1 MRDTKQNRK
10 TNVIFIICIC
20 VVLLCMNACS
30 NDSGLEQMTQVASPT
45 VAVTVENDTPTAI
58 PEPEMQIVL
67 NGYSYAFAH
76 DPKWDGINVWIP
88 GEEMLRLLGAA
99 EINGDGT
106 WLCGNYTDAEGQ
118 YRNCYFSQDSTSY
131 ATDTIENTFIESDV
145 APFTNNGT
153 LFITATMIENVF
165 GECMTYSTNE
175 DTLVITIADKQ
186 IASLQ
191 QGNDASL
198 SLLTLKPATELKN
211 TRINT
216 LVSFCISS
224 PAETWLSWADRLKQ
238 DGFTS
243 VRFTTNAIDGPAV
256 DLSYAFIEE
265 SIPEDYIRVFQYL
278 DELGIEIKFHLSFWD
293 MSYRL
298 NGGEISSHRLHD
310 DAEVERYLAYVERIV
325 TQLKGLID
333 IYSLWNEPNAN
344 YDFYQY
350 IEAED
355 YINMAER
362 VIPIIRHADPE
373 AKIAYAG
380 TCDFLD
386 EGGHEYSTKLLTSNA
401 IALADILEVHTV
413 NNDASP
419 SFRSEYYYGY
429 VEMWN
434 EIKALAEEHGFRGE
448 YVADELNY
456 RSVYSLNV
464 LQPESG
470 PYHPYEPEV
479 AAKYI
484 GRMIVINRGM
494 DISIGTSGTDAYG
507 RPVEGHMI
515 RNLAYLMDGWVA
527 KPLTVTVEAQS
538 DLIRQYTFIGEKG
551 NRYIAIWNDGEAEIM
566 SADTFCRITVN
577 GMQAT
582 TAEAWDP
589 FTSFRQPLTINAS
602 SGGTILDGI
611 LLKDYPI
618 IIKIT

>member
-1 MRDTKQNRK
+1 MIK
-10 TNVIFIICIC
+10 TQQKLKMCCILSICFALFC
-20 VVLLCMNACS
+20 LSACS
-30 NDSGLEQMTQVASPT
+30 YDNDSTQAMQVSISPDMELAIENVTQTASP
-45 VAVTVENDTPTAI
+45 
-58 PEPEMQIVL
+58 EPVLRVVL
-67 NGYSYAFAH
+67 NGFPYVFAH
-76 DPKWDGINVWIP
+76 EPEWDGINVWVP
-88 GEEMLRLLGAA
+88 GEEILRLLEA
-99 EINGDGT
+99 EQVDGDGT

-118 YRNCYFSQDSTSY
+118 SKNCYFSQNSSSY
-131 ATDTIENTFIESDV
+131 ATDTIENTFIEADV
-145 APFTNNGT
+145 APYTNDGT
-153 LFITATMIENVF
+153 LYITETMIESIY
-165 GECMTYSTNE
+165 GEFMQYSDAGKTLNI
-175 DTLVITIADKQ
+175 TLVDKQ
-186 IASLQ
+186 IGALQ
-191 QGNDASL
+191 KGNDASFL
-198 SLLTLKPATELKN
+198 FLTLKPATELQN

-216 LVSFCISS
+216 LASFCISS

-238 DGFTS
+238 DGFTN
-243 VRFTTNAIDGPAV
+243 VRFTTNAIDGPVV
-256 DLSYAFIEE
+256 DLTYAFVEE
-265 SIPEDYIRVFQYL
+265 SIPDDYIRVFQYL
-278 DELGIEIKFHLSFWD
+278 DELGIETKFHLSFWD
-293 MSYRL
+293 MNFRL
-298 NGGEISSHRLHD
+298 NGGSINHHRLHD
-310 DAEVERYLAYVERIV
+310 DAEMERYLVYVKRTV

-362 VIPIIRHADPE
+362 AIPIIRQVDPE

-386 EGGHEYSTKLLTSNA
+386 EGRHEYSTKLLTSNV
-401 IALADILEVHTV
+401 IALADILEVHTL

-429 VEMWN
+429 VDMWN

-464 LQPESG
+464 LQPENG

-494 DISIGTSGTDAYG
+494 SISIGTSGTDAHS
-507 RPVEGHMI
+507 RPAEGNMI
-515 RNLAYLMDGWVA
+515 RNLAYLMEGWEA
-527 KPLTVTVEAQS
+527 EPLIVTVEAQS
-538 DLIRQYTFIGEKG
+538 DQIRQYTFIDDNGS
-551 NRYIAIWNDGEAEIM
+551 RYVAIWNDGEAEVM
-566 SADTFCRITVN
+566 SMDTVCRITVN
-577 GMQAT
+577 GMQAV

-589 FTSFRQPLTINAS
+589 FTSLKQSLMIDTSKGN
-602 SGGTILDGI
+602 TVLDGI

-618 IIKIT
+618 IIKIS